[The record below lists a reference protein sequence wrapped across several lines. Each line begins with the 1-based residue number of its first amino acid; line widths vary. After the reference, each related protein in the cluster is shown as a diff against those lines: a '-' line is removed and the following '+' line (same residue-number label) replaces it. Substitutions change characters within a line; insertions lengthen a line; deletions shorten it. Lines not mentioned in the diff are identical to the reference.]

1 MEPRIS
7 IVTLGVKD
15 LERSVRFYR
24 DGLGLPTDYGSGDVA
39 FFQTSG
45 AQLGLYSCKAL
56 AEDAT
61 VPSEGQGFR
70 GFTIAHNLRSRE
82 EVDAAM
88 TEAEAAGA
96 KIVKPAQDVFWGDY
110 SGYFSDPDGFLWEI
124 AWNPHFEID

>member
-7 IVTLGVKD
+7 IISLGVED

-24 DGLGLPTDYGSGDVA
+24 DGQGRPPDYESGDIA

-45 AQLGLYSCKAL
+45 AQLGLYSRKAL

-88 TEAEAAGA
+88 AEAESAGA
-96 KIVKPAQDVFWGDY
+96 MIVKPAQDVFWGGY
-110 SGYFSDPDGFLWEI
+110 SGYCSDPDGFLWEI